1 MSPDLETKEAAKIRA
16 ALARRIQK
24 RRAELLKP
32 LGFVD
37 GAHRKTRTLYHSCCY
52 YAPRSSFFRLYYGYA
67 FLGVL
72 ALDDET
78 NPDAPPR
85 EIFRFNPDE
94 DDDYGGLESFGFD
107 YCRDRTWDSPTTP
120 DEADAIFEKVDAFLM
135 NEVAPFFEKY
145 RETDAVLRDYDAGTF
160 PDAAFHRDSRL
171 FSGGNPIFNETGLG
185 VCRFR
190 QRRFADALA
199 HFEAARREVEKET
212 RRVGP
217 LLYLLAYEDDL
228 AQVVEIVRNML

>member
-1 MSPDLETKEAAKIRA
+1 MTVDYEAPGAAQARA
-16 ALARRIQK
+16 ALARRVKK
-24 RRAELLKP
+24 RSAEVLKP
-32 LGFVD
+32 LGFVA
-37 GAHRKTRTLYHSCCY
+37 GERQTRTLVCSHGYT
-52 YAPRSSFFRLYYGYA
+52 APRPWFFRLYYH
-67 FLGVL
+67 LTVRLVL
-72 ALDDET
+72 ELDDET

-85 EIFRFNPDE
+85 EFFRFNPDSI
-94 DDDYGGLESFGFD
+94 YCSQFGVFAGASHSKD
-107 YCRDRTWDSPTTP
+107 WDTPTTT
-120 DEADAIFEKVDAFLM
+120 EEEDAIFEKVDAFLK
-135 NEVAPFFEKY
+135 NEVAPLFEKY

-212 RRVGP
+212 RRIGP
-217 LLYLLAYEDDL
+217 QLYLLAYDDDL
-228 AQVVEIVRNML
+228 AQVVEIVRKML